1 MRSITITK
9 PRFVKLSAGLTLAA
23 LSVAAAA
30 QAAPPPMNPYLAN
43 TYNNQAH
50 WNSAQTDSTEI
61 AVPHGS
67 YELTPESVT
76 YFPSE
81 AGGMPHFDD
90 KVADVDV
97 TWWWS
102 GLGLRKYQKID
113 GKLVEVARVDMPLNL
128 PGFQKLGD
136 EERLKQTQDV
146 KRFLD
151 AKDEKG
157 LLDYMRAQPNR
168 MLTSITDQLRGG
180 ALYSVL
186 TREDAFIGAGGRQI
200 FRIDQ
205 VDWKKPGSGMVAP
218 LVKVLPETL
227 YDNEKVKRGTDFPA
241 DFNFGMGMTFNGFL
255 VLNTVGGKVITL
267 NPKTLEVVD
276 TYAVEGQDELFL
288 NAFASGD
295 EAGGGAVYVASNQ
308 NMYRLVVD
316 ANGKIHSDEASGA
329 WKAAYDRGIRVSA
342 PKIADGTG
350 STPTLM
356 GFGPDEDKLVVIT
369 DGAQKMRMVAFW
381 RDQMPADWKQKPGT
395 LSARIADQREV
406 NMGPD
411 SKIVQSEQSV
421 SAYGDYAF
429 VVNNLVSKD
438 APYLARDHFYVSILN
453 GATRPGP
460 KGVAML
466 KWDHKTDTWKQL
478 WMRNDVSSISSVP
491 MISGGGR
498 MAIID
503 GYFTRNWNDRYHIGM
518 DLDTGKTVLTV
529 HTGSDPRFNGM
540 YSSVK
545 VNEDG
550 AIEYG
555 MAFGL
560 VRLDTTKMKKVDFND
575 SGVQSVSS
583 ADLKGRNDPQ

>member
-1 MRSITITK
+1 MRSITITT
-9 PRFVKLSAGLTLAA
+9 RSFVKLGAGLTLAA
-23 LSVAAAA
+23 MSVAAVA

-43 TYNNQAH
+43 SYNNQAH

-76 YFPSE
+76 YFASE

-90 KVADVDV
+90 KVGEVDM

-102 GLGLRKYQKID
+102 GQGLRKYKKVD

-128 PGFQKLGD
+128 PGFQKLSD
-136 EERLKQTQDV
+136 DERLKQTQDV

-151 AKDEKG
+151 ARDEKG
-157 LLDYMRAQPNR
+157 LLDYMRVQPNR

-200 FRIDQ
+200 FRVDQ
-205 VDWKKPGSGMVAP
+205 VDAKNPDSAMAAP

-241 DFNFGMGMTFNGFL
+241 DFNFGMGMTFNGYL
-255 VLNTVGGKVITL
+255 VLNTVGGRVITL
-267 NPKTLEVVD
+267 NPKTLEVLDVF
-276 TYAVEGQDELFL
+276 TVEGQDELFL
-288 NAFASGD
+288 NAFANGD
-295 EAGGGAVYVASNQ
+295 EVSGGAVYVASNQ

-356 GFGPDEDKLVVIT
+356 GFGPDDDKLVVIT

-381 RDQMPADWKQKPGT
+381 RDAIPVGWKQKPGT

-406 NMGPD
+406 NMGAD
-411 SKIVQSEQSV
+411 KKIVQSEQSV
-421 SAYGDYAF
+421 STYGDYAF

-466 KWDHKTDTWKQL
+466 KWDHQTDSWKQL
-478 WMRNDVSSISSVP
+478 WMRGDVSSISSVP

-503 GYFTRNWNDRYHIGM
+503 GYFASKWNDRYHIGM
-518 DLDTGKTVLTV
+518 DLDTGKTVLKI

-560 VRLDTTKMKKVDFND
+560 VRLDTTKMKKVD
-575 SGVQSVSS
+575 
-583 ADLKGRNDPQ
+583 